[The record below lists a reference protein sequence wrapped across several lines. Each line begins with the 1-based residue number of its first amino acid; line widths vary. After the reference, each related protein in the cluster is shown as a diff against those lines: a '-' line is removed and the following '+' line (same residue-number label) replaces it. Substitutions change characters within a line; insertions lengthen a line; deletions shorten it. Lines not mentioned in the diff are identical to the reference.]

1 MSRSRRKATA
11 AKTVLVMQAQLLWPY
26 AGEAHSQ
33 AEAYIASST
42 SPPCVGKQL
51 TVLLHTQ
58 QRLSR
63 GLQCS
68 TNNKLHIQ
76 VLGHGHLLGSIDK
89 LWIFWK
95 CVFLCSLICPLQVA
109 VTNTSLAWLWEWLWN
124 NWCHWCKRCWC
135 FCPNAQVHPLS
146 GNQVFWRY

>member
-1 MSRSRRKATA
+1 LNFRLYTVCFKNVSRSRGKATA

-58 QRLSR
+58 RRLSS
-63 GLQCS
+63 LQCS

-89 LWIFWK
+89 L
-95 CVFLCSLICPLQVA
+95 
-109 VTNTSLAWLWEWLWN
+109 
-124 NWCHWCKRCWC
+124 
-135 FCPNAQVHPLS
+135 
-146 GNQVFWRY
+146 